1 MNNMLSLVRA
11 ARLVG
16 VSRSALQKKIQSGE
30 LESFDGMVDSD
41 SLLRCYP
48 DAQLENTAEQMRVAN
63 IKERAFGKRVF
74 ERALPEPEV
83 LAARVTE
90 LGKTL
95 ARNQAQVESLHALLA
110 RVYDKLDELQREQ
123 AGGSLTDWDALKT
136 WIKSEA
142 DAAME
147 PGFNNPLAVRDRL
160 LSIMSAHVTVL
171 PGKQEFLVEGQ
182 DTLLEAAIRAGI
194 PLSYGCSGG
203 NCGLC
208 KARVVSGK
216 VMKTRHH
223 DYVIPEAEK
232 ERGIIL
238 LCSNTAVSDTVIE
251 ATAADS
257 VQDIPFQQINA
268 RVKALTPLTE
278 DYMLLHLETP
288 RSQRLRFL
296 AGQGVALQVGNAY
309 RADLPIASCP
319 CDDRNVLFHVRRIAG
334 NHFSDFVF
342 HHLRRSDIVQIEG
355 PQGEFILHQ
364 GIPRKLYF
372 FAFDDG
378 FAPARSLI
386 EHALSI
392 NAENIQLH
400 WFGSQPSAIYLP
412 NVPHAWADALD
423 NFGYEQ
429 HITGFDLRAL
439 NARRIEALNAALRG
453 IVERDPELREG
464 SLYIS
469 GPGEAV
475 ETASAFFLDL
485 GLPSARISTGTIR

>member
-1 MNNMLSLVRA
+1 MGNMLSLVRA

-16 VSRSALQKKIQSGE
+16 VSRSVLQRKIQNGE
-30 LESFDGMVDSD
+30 LQSFDGMVDSD
-41 SLLRCYP
+41 GLLRCYP
-48 DAQLENTAEQMRVAN
+48 DAQLENSAELMRVAQ
-63 IKERAFGKRVF
+63 IKERAFGKRVY
-74 ERALPEPEV
+74 ERALPDIEV

-95 ARNQAQVESLHALLA
+95 ERNQAQVDKLRGLIT
-110 RVYDKLDELQREQ
+110 RVYARLEDLEQRQ
-123 AGGSLTDWDALKT
+123 AAGIPPDWNAVKE
-136 WIKSEA
+136 WIRKEA

-147 PGFNNPLAVRDRL
+147 PGFNNPLAVKDRL

-208 KARVVSGK
+208 KARLVSGK

-223 DYVIPEAEK
+223 DYVIPDAEK
-232 ERGIIL
+232 EQGFIL
-238 LCSNTAVSDTVIE
+238 LCSNTAVSDAVIE

-268 RVKALTPLTE
+268 KVKALTPLTE

-296 AGQGVALQVGNAY
+296 AGQGVSLRVGNAY
-309 RADLPIASCP
+309 SADLPIASCP
-319 CDDRNVLFHVRRIAG
+319 CDDRNVQFHVRRLPG
-334 NHFSDFVF
+334 NHFSDFIF
-342 HHLRRSDIVQIEG
+342 GRLRRHDTVQIEG

-364 GIPRKLYF
+364 GVPRKLYF
-372 FAFDDG
+372 LAFDDG
-378 FAPARSLI
+378 FAPVKSLI

-392 NAENIQLH
+392 EAGDIQLH
-400 WFGSQPSAIYLP
+400 WFASHASAIYLP
-412 NVPHAWADALD
+412 NVPRAWADALD
-423 NFGYEQ
+423 NFGYQE

-439 NARRIEALNAALRG
+439 NAKRIQSLNAALQDL
-453 IVERDPELREG
+453 VEHDPGLKEG
-464 SLYIS
+464 NLYIS
-469 GPGEAV
+469 GPEEAV
-475 ETASAFFLDL
+475 ETARQFFLDL
-485 GLPSARISTGTIR
+485 GLPAARLSAGTVR

>member
-1 MNNMLSLVRA
+1 MGMKLSLVRA

-16 VSRSALQKKIQSGE
+16 VNRADLQKKIQHGE
-30 LESFDGMVDSD
+30 LASFDGTVDSED
-41 SLLRCYP
+41 LLRCYP
-48 DAQLENTAEQMRVAN
+48 EAELENTAESMRVAR
-63 IKERAFGKRVF
+63 IKERAFGKRIY

-95 ARNQAQVESLHALLA
+95 ERNQAQVENLHSLLGRL
-110 RVYDKLDELQREQ
+110 YDKVNELEQEQ
-123 AGGSLTDWDALKT
+123 AAGTPTDWDAIRA
-136 WIKSEA
+136 WIRNET

-160 LSIMSAHVTVL
+160 LSVMSAHVTVL

-208 KARVVSGK
+208 KARLVSGE
-216 VMKTRHH
+216 VIKTRHH

-232 ERGIIL
+232 ERSCFL
-238 LCSNTAVSDTVIE
+238 LCSNTAVSDVVIE
-251 ATAADS
+251 ATAAES
-257 VQDIPFQQINA
+257 VLDIPFQQIKA
-268 RVKALTPLTE
+268 RVKALAPLGE

-296 AGQGVALQVGNAY
+296 AGQGVNLRVGDAY
-309 RADLPIASCP
+309 STELPIASCP
-319 CDDRNVLFHVRRIAG
+319 CDDRNLLFHVRRLPG
-334 NHFSDFVF
+334 NRFSDFIF
-342 HHLRRSDIVQIEG
+342 QQLRRNDTVDVEG

-364 GIPRKLYF
+364 GEPRTLYF

-378 FAPARSLI
+378 FAPVKSLI

-392 NAENIQLH
+392 DAENIHLYR
-400 WFGSQPSAIYLP
+400 FASSPGALYLP
-412 NVPHAWADALD
+412 NVAHAWADALD
-423 NFGYEQ
+423 DFTYQEQ
-429 HITGFDLRAL
+429 IAGFDLRAMNSRRRLTL
-439 NARRIEALNAALRG
+439 NAWLGEIAA
-453 IVERDPELREG
+453 RDPGLREG
-464 SLYIS
+464 NIYIS
-469 GPGEAV
+469 GPEEV
-475 ETASAFFLDL
+475 VQASGAFFTGL
-485 GLPSARISTGTIR
+485 GLPGSRIATGTVR

>member
-1 MNNMLSLVRA
+1 MGSMLSLVRA

-16 VSRSALQKKIQSGE
+16 VSRSALQKKIQTGE

-41 SLLRCYP
+41 SLLRCFP
-48 DAQLENTAEQMRVAN
+48 DAQLENTAELMRVSQ

-74 ERALPEPEV
+74 ERALPDIEV
-83 LAARVTE
+83 LAARVTD

-95 ARNQAQVESLHALLA
+95 ERNQAQVEKLHALVT
-110 RVYDKLDELQREQ
+110 RVYAKLEDIEQ
-123 AGGSLTDWDALKT
+123 QQTAGVRTDWNAVKA
-136 WIKSEA
+136 WIRREA

-147 PGFNNPLAVRDRL
+147 PGFNNPLAVKDRL
-160 LSIMSAHVTVL
+160 LSVMSAHVTVL

-208 KARVVSGK
+208 KARLVSGQ
-216 VMKTRHH
+216 VLKTRHH
-223 DYVIPEAEK
+223 DYVIPAAEK
-232 ERGIIL
+232 ERGVVL

-251 ATAADS
+251 ASAADS

-268 RVKALTPLTE
+268 RVKALTPLTG

-296 AGQGVALQVGNAY
+296 AGQGVDLRVSNAY
-309 RADLPIASCP
+309 SATLPIASCP
-319 CDDRNVLFHVRRIAG
+319 CDDRNVLFHVRRLPG

-342 HHLRRSDIVQIEG
+342 HQLRRNDAVQIEG

-364 GIPRKLYF
+364 GTPRKLYF

-378 FAPARSLI
+378 FAPVKSLI

-392 NAENIQLH
+392 DAENIQLH
-400 WFGSQPSAIYLP
+400 WFGSHDSAIYLP

-423 NFGYEQ
+423 NFGYQ
-429 HITGFDLRAL
+429 GHVAGFDLRAL
-439 NARRIEALNAALRG
+439 NAKRIEWLNTALRE
-453 IVERDPELREG
+453 IAERDPELQEG
-464 SLYIS
+464 NLYLS
-469 GPGEAV
+469 GPAEAV
-475 ETASAFFLDL
+475 ETARRLFLDL
-485 GLPSARISTGTIR
+485 GLPSARIAAGTVN

>member
-1 MNNMLSLVRA
+1 MGHMLSLVRA

-16 VSRSALQKKIQSGE
+16 VNRSALQKKIQSGE
-30 LESFDGMVDSD
+30 LASFDGMVDSD

-48 DAQLENTAEQMRVAN
+48 DAQLESTAELMRVAQ

-74 ERALPEPEV
+74 ERALPDAEV

-95 ARNQAQVESLHALLA
+95 ARNEAQVDKLHALLT
-110 RVYDKLDELQREQ
+110 RVYDKLDELEREQ
-123 AGGSLTDWDALKT
+123 GTGIPTDWDAVKT
-136 WIKSEA
+136 WIRNEA
-142 DAAME
+142 GAAME
-147 PGFNNPLAVRDRL
+147 PGFNNPLAVKDRL

-208 KARVVSGK
+208 KARVVSGQ

-223 DYVIPEAEK
+223 DYVVPEAEK
-232 ERGIIL
+232 NQGVIL
-238 LCSNTAVSDTVIE
+238 LCSHTAVSDLVIE
-251 ATAADS
+251 ATAANS

-278 DYMLLHLETP
+278 DFMLLHLETP

-296 AGQGVALQVGNAY
+296 AGQGVNLQIGHAY
-309 RADLPIASCP
+309 SAELPIASCP
-319 CDDRNVLFHVRRIAG
+319 CDDRNVMFHVRRMPG

-342 HHLRRSDIVQIEG
+342 HHLRRNDTVQVEG

-364 GIPRKLYF
+364 GVPRKLYF

-378 FAPARSLI
+378 FAPVKSLI

-392 NAENIQLH
+392 DAENIQLH
-400 WFGSQPSAIYLP
+400 WFGSHPSSIYLP
-412 NVPHAWADALD
+412 KVPHAWSDALD
-423 NFGYEQ
+423 NFAYEE
-429 HITGFDLRAL
+429 HVTGFDLRAL
-439 NARRIEALNAALRG
+439 NAKRQETLEGMLRD
-453 IVERDPELREG
+453 IAEQDPELKEG
-464 SLYIS
+464 NLYIA
-469 GPGEAV
+469 GPQDAV
-475 ETASAFFLDL
+475 AAAEQFFLGL
-485 GLPSARISTGTIR
+485 GLPGSRISTGPAR

>member
-1 MNNMLSLVRA
+1 MGSMLSLVRA

-16 VSRSALQKKIQSGE
+16 VTRSALQKKIQSGE
-30 LESFDGMVDSD
+30 LASFDGMVDSD

-48 DAQLENTAEQMRVAN
+48 DAQLENTAEQMRVAH

-74 ERALPEPEV
+74 ERALPDAEV

-95 ARNQAQVESLHALLA
+95 ARNQAQIDKLQALLA
-110 RVYDKLDELQREQ
+110 RIYDRLDALGRQNT
-123 AGGSLTDWDALKT
+123 GGPPDWNALKT
-136 WIKSEA
+136 WIRNEA
-142 DAAME
+142 NAAME
-147 PGFNNPLAVRDRL
+147 PGFSNPLAVRDRL
-160 LSIMSAHVTVL
+160 LSIMSAQVTVL

-194 PLSYGCSGG
+194 PLNYGCSGG

-208 KARVVSGK
+208 KAKVVSGQAL
-216 VMKTRHH
+216 KTRHH

-232 ERGIIL
+232 DRGYIL
-238 LCSNTAVSDTVIE
+238 LCSNTAVSDMVIE
-251 ATAADS
+251 AAAAGG

-296 AGQGVALQVGNAY
+296 AGQGVTLQVSNAY
-309 RADLPIASCP
+309 SADLPIASCP
-319 CDDRNVLFHVRRIAG
+319 CDDRNLLFHVRRLPG

-342 HHLRRSDIVQIEG
+342 RQLRRNDIVPIEG
-355 PQGEFILHQ
+355 PHGEFILHQ
-364 GIPRKLYF
+364 GVPRELYF

-378 FAPARSLI
+378 FAPVKSLI

-392 NAENIQLH
+392 EAESIRLH
-400 WFGSQPSAIYLP
+400 WFGSHPSSIYLP
-412 NVPHAWADALD
+412 NVPQAWADALD
-423 NFGYEQ
+423 NFRYEE
-429 HITGFDLRAL
+429 HVAGFDLRAL
-439 NARRIEALNAALRG
+439 NPKRIETLHGWLRQV
-453 IVERDPELREG
+453 VERDPKVLEG
-464 SLYIS
+464 NLYIS
-469 GPGEAV
+469 GPVEIAEA
-475 ETASAFFLDL
+475 AAQFFRDL
-485 GLPSARISTGTIR
+485 GLPGSRVSTGITR